1 MDSLKLDSMVS
12 FIEEFGGCV
21 DWCVFT
27 TNSPNVK
34 AKRLR
39 KFFQF
44 RQCGKSLEVSINET
58 VRGIT
63 HVECTNQAEEKIV
76 QIPIPYGSKVIV
88 PAILSS
94 FSADATEFVVV

>member
-1 MDSLKLDSMVS
+1 MTS

-21 DWCVFT
+21 DWSVFT
-27 TNSPNVK
+27 TNFPNVK

-44 RQCGKSLEVSINET
+44 RKCGKRLEVSINEFD
-58 VRGIT
+58 RGIT

-76 QIPIPYGSKVIV
+76 QIPIPHGSNVLV

-94 FSADATEFVVV
+94 LSADATEFVVV